1 MQGEVEFLI
10 LIRKMHFP
18 GFEKHQILNFS
29 PMAGYFS
36 FLHILLNFEKLIAV
50 IILIETLFN
59 VKIQHNYG

>member
-1 MQGEVEFLI
+1 
-10 LIRKMHFP
+10 MHFP

-29 PMAGYFS
+29 PVAGYFS

-59 VKIQHNYG
+59 VKIQHNYGWWN